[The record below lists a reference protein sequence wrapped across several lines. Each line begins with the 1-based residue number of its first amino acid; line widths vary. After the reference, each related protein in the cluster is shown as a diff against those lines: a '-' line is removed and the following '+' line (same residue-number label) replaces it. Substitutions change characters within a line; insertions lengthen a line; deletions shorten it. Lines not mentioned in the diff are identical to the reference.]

1 MVVLPGFFGAPA
13 LAPLKRAIAQLVAKT
28 QPWTA
33 DVAARRGQYKDKY
46 KRLFETELISL
57 PFSTDHPDLAA
68 ELLADRRLMAVTA
81 AVLGSDY
88 SELGL
93 MCFGYGIGM
102 QHGWHQDSGAT
113 DAGQYVLNRIIYPT
127 TVHEGQGALFYVPG
141 SIDRHAGRV
150 SVQQQTTTA
159 AVLIASTAHGIVKFA
174 RARLDY
180 RLFIV
185 SVPCTALVDKRRR
198 RRQPRGD

>member
-1 MVVLPGFFGAPA
+1 MLPGFFSAPA
-13 LAPLKRAIAQLVAKT
+13 LAPLNRAIAQLVVKT

-33 DVAARRGQYKDKY
+33 DVAAKRGHYKDKY

-57 PFSTDHPDLAA
+57 PFSADHPDVAA
-68 ELLADRRLMAVTA
+68 ELLADCNLMAVTA

-88 SELGL
+88 TELGP

-113 DAGQYVLNRIIYPT
+113 DAGQFVLNRIIYPM

-141 SIDRHAGRV
+141 SINRHGGRV
-150 SVQQQTTTA
+150 SA
-159 AVLIASTAHGIVKFA
+159 
-174 RARLDY
+174 
-180 RLFIV
+180 
-185 SVPCTALVDKRRR
+185 
-198 RRQPRGD
+198 